1 MYKIEIQFEQT
12 NKNISHLSVCEY
24 NNKNTTKFEKVAG
37 YILKGYIQK
46 AVYEFNNEFKKDN
59 DTKAI
64 DELELDEA
72 LKDLLDDLKI
82 LKETM
87 KDKKKED

>member
-1 MYKIEIQFEQT
+1 MYKIEIKFEQT
-12 NKNISHLSVCEY
+12 NKAISKLTANEIT
-24 NNKNTTKFEKVAG
+24 NKNTTKFEKATG
-37 YILKGYIQK
+37 SILKDYVGK
-46 AVYEFNNEFKKDN
+46 ALKEFNNEFKKDN
-59 DTKAI
+59 DIKAI
-64 DELELDEA
+64 DELELDDV

>member
-12 NKNISHLSVCEY
+12 NKDVSKLTANEIT
-24 NNKNTTKFEKVAG
+24 NKNTTKFEKATG
-37 YILKGYIQK
+37 SILKDYVGK
-46 AVYEFNNEFKKDN
+46 ALKEFNKEFKKDN
-59 DTKAI
+59 DIKAI
-64 DELELDEA
+64 DALELDDV
-72 LKDLLDDLKI
+72 LKDLLDDLKN

>member
-1 MYKIEIQFEQT
+1 MYKIEIKFKELDT
-12 NKNISHLSVCEY
+12 EKSSLEAIEIINKE
-24 NNKNTTKFEKVAG
+24 TTKFEKATG
-37 YILKGYIQK
+37 SILKDYVEK
-46 AVYEFNNEFKKDN
+46 ALNEFSDQVKYDENSKDS
-59 DTKAI
+59 T
-64 DELELDEA
+64 ELDDV